1 MLTSFSYLFLALSP
15 VLSISLVAFDTKN
28 SHRTLQTHQYYI
40 QMEYDLPIPVQFSTI
55 YTVKGNLAAESY
67 RKLTIMRLNS

>member
-15 VLSISLVAFDTKN
+15 VLSISLIAFDTKT

-40 QMEYDLPIPVQFSTI
+40 QMEWFAYSCPIFHHLYSQ
-55 YTVKGNLAAESY
+55 G
-67 RKLTIMRLNS
+67 